1 VIAREEEPLD
11 ELLTEVRRCVDH
23 AVERLDSTD
32 RLRSAVRTL
41 IALAPPEPAMVSVP
55 LLVHRAETGCAR
67 PAVPVAAAHYLWW
80 VAAHVFD
87 DVIDHAT
94 TAYTEQITAEESVM
108 AAVVCGSALPTRVLA
123 DGFDTS
129 TAVPVVTEFFWAW
142 IHSNEGQLLDVAGK
156 PGTASSQDVLNT
168 YRRKNG
174 APYGMACALAARV
187 AGVDDRQVARWREF
201 GVLLGMLGQFRNDQE
216 DVASSRDEDLRN
228 QTATYLLTH
237 LLDSAEDPDGRAD
250 LVQLVDQA
258 PHSDAARNGLHSRL
272 LHADHL
278 RGYLARVAE
287 LRGEVYAA
295 LHATGRTGGAVRA
308 LEGFVEQAAEPVG
321 PFALGLAADGAN
333 GTAVP

>member
-1 VIAREEEPLD
+1 LD
-11 ELLTEVRRCVDH
+11 ELLVDVRRCVDL
-23 AVERLDSTD
+23 AVDRLDSTE
-32 RLRSAVRTL
+32 RLQTAVRTL
-41 IALAPPEPAMVSVP
+41 IALAPPERAMLSVP

-94 TAYTEQITAEESVM
+94 TAYDEQITAEESVM
-108 AAVVCGSALPTRVLA
+108 AAVVCGSSLPTRVLA
-123 DGFDTS
+123 DGLDTS
-129 TAVPVVTEFFWAW
+129 NAVPVVTEFFWAW

-156 PGTASSQDVLNT
+156 PGTASSQEVLNT

-187 AGVDDRQVARWREF
+187 AGVDDLQVTRWREF

-216 DVASSRDEDLRN
+216 DLATSRDEDLKN

-237 LLDSAEDPDGRAD
+237 LFDSAEDPDGRAD
-250 LVQLVDQA
+250 LVNLVDQA
-258 PHSDAARNGLHSRL
+258 PHSDVARHRLRSRL
-272 LHADHL
+272 LDTDHL

-287 LRGEVYAA
+287 LRAEVYAA
-295 LHATGRTGGAVRA
+295 LRATGKTGGAVRA
-308 LEGFVEQAAEPVG
+308 LEEFVEQAAEPVG
-321 PFALGLAADGAN
+321 PFAREIAVDGAT
-333 GTAVP
+333 GTAVL